1 MQAQT
6 RLTDAVVAD
15 LAGMSF
21 RMLSEDVA
29 TWTIRELAREV
40 QRLRKLATW
49 HDRPR
54 VRITK
59 EGTHFGLEGHL
70 LRTLRSDKDEF
81 APEHRIILDGFS
93 EASWWHT
100 NDVRIISQPEEQ

>member
-1 MQAQT
+1 MHQGPI
-6 RLTDAVVAD
+6 TDAELD
-15 LAGMSF
+15 EITQW
-21 RMLSEDVA
+21 EDVSQLSDWYLRDWA
-29 TWTIRELAREV
+29 KLLAREV
-40 QRLRKLATW
+40 QRLRKLAPW